1 MCVAINTCHLL
12 HIKKKEKKKK
22 IKYVQTSG
30 RIMDGANP
38 FSTLF
43 EDKQQ
48 ATAPTADTKPAVNIM
63 AQKVNALIE
72 QVFYITINRTPQKNK
87 QLVFMDELAATNPSI
102 HLINVE
108 ALEQVLFERL
118 LLPQPSEY
126 LIPNNV
132 QNDDTPIVSE
142 SRVLLYLYGAYERL
156 CRWNRYQNDNSLV
169 EEYAII
175 EQLIFRNAS
184 TANKQP
190 DLFDCQNLS
199 EQWLELL
206 KYSNDEYEYRYN
218 FLTRVV
224 RDVYSDND
232 PAYDTSISQI
242 FNNLF
247 QQVHATIRKSSL
259 VTIEQWILPL
269 LMAFVSDKSNPK
281 LAKLLLDYTTPRPSA
296 DGTLDGIRFA
306 ESLLGQLLCISIMPK
321 NHNGPYEYY
330 ESIADA
336 QSQSLNASLWGSL
349 KLHLDQLHGLLKGF
363 LLVGG
368 EVRSQMLDWIGLCL
382 SKNQARGQLWNAH
395 NPMSML
401 GGFKTVPD
409 SFMIGL
415 CGVLLRLCKPLLR
428 PTYKV
433 LDVDPTYFA
442 VSDTERIEKGVH
454 MLAIDKETCL
464 RPVEEN
470 QTRKTAA
477 SYNFVTEVFYMTH
490 KAIDLGYRVC
500 IDRFF
505 QANREISRLQHSYQD
520 AQMQGSG
527 AAENIMQLLTAQMP
541 QFLCLQN
548 LIIEPTNDQLL
559 VQFYEATALWL
570 TQAAAKIPDPNDLE
584 KEINAP
590 SIELPISTPPPKILS
605 SIPEFTLENIIG
617 YLTFIRHFNNQTI
630 DTDSEAQRNIFT
642 LILAFM
648 GDVERARNP
657 HLRARLA
664 EGLESLLPKE
674 NASAFGGNIKSLLFA
689 HHPHRLEIVP
699 NLLSVFVGI
708 EMTGQN
714 VQFEQ
719 KFNYRRP
726 MYVIMDYLWKIEE
739 QRECFKRLAAHAL
752 EQMEAVNPPIFLRFV
767 NLLINDAIYLL
778 DESLS
783 NLQQIRQLQHAQDN
797 GEWNSLPANER
808 QQNLANMQ
816 QLGNFARFDNILGRD
831 TINTLKMLTSEVP
844 EIFCHPSMVDRVAA
858 MLNYFLLHLVGP
870 NKGNFK
876 VSCGVVFGIIKM

>member
-1 MCVAINTCHLL
+1 
-12 HIKKKEKKKK
+12 
-22 IKYVQTSG
+22 
-30 RIMDGANP
+30 MDGANP
-38 FSTLF
+38 FSSLF
-43 EDKQQ
+43 DDKQQ
-48 ATAPTADTKPAVNIM
+48 EQPKSTDTKSRVNIM
-63 AQKVNALIE
+63 DQKVNALIE
-72 QVFYITINRTPQKNK
+72 QVFYITINRTPPKNK
-87 QLVFMDELAATNPSI
+87 QLVFMDELAASNTDI
-102 HLINVE
+102 HLMTVE
-108 ALEQVLFERL
+108 ILEQALFERL
-118 LLPQPSEY
+118 LLPQPTEY
-126 LIPNNV
+126 LIPNNI
-132 QNDDTPIVSE
+132 QNDETPIVAE
-142 SRVLLYLYGAYERL
+142 TKVLLYLYGAYERL
-156 CRWNRYQNDNSLV
+156 CQWNRYQNNCSLAK
-169 EEYAII
+169 EYDII

-206 KYSNDEYEYRYN
+206 KYSNEDCEYRYN

-224 RDVYSDND
+224 RDVYADND
-232 PAYDTSISQI
+232 PAYVTSISEI
-242 FNNLF
+242 FNKVF
-247 QQVHATIRKSSL
+247 QHVHTAIKKSSL
-259 VTIEQWILPL
+259 ITIEKWILPL
-269 LMAFVSDKSNPK
+269 LMAFVSDKTNAN
-281 LAKLLLDYTTPRPSA
+281 LAKLLLEYTTPRPLA
-296 DGTLDGIRFA
+296 NDTLDGIRFA
-306 ESLLGQLLCISIMPK
+306 ESLLGQLLCISILPK
-321 NHNGPYEYY
+321 NQNGPYEYY
-330 ESIADA
+330 ENIADA
-336 QSQSLNASLWGSL
+336 QSTSLNASLWGSL
-349 KLHLDQLHGLLKGF
+349 KLHLDELHGLFKGF

-368 EVRSQMLDWIGLCL
+368 EVRSQMLEWIGMCL
-382 SKNQARGQLWNAH
+382 SKNHARGQLWNAH
-395 NPMSML
+395 NPIAML
-401 GGFKTVPD
+401 NDIKTVPD

-428 PTYKV
+428 PTFKV
-433 LDVDPTYFA
+433 LDVDATYYA
-442 VSDTERIEKGVH
+442 VSDTERAAKSVH
-454 MLAIDKETCL
+454 MVSIDKETCL
-464 RPVEEN
+464 RPIEEN
-470 QTRKTAA
+470 QTRRTAVT
-477 SYNFVTEVFYMTH
+477 YNFVSEVFYMTH

-520 AQMQGSG
+520 AQQQGSS

-548 LIIEPTNDQLL
+548 SIIEPANDQLL
-559 VQFYEATALWL
+559 VQFYEATAVWL
-570 TQAAAKIPDPNDLE
+570 TQAAAKITDPNDPE
-584 KEINAP
+584 REIN
-590 SIELPISTPPPKILS
+590 SVNVELPITTPPPRILS
-605 SIPEFTLENIIG
+605 SIPEFILENIIG

-630 DTDSEAQRNIFT
+630 DTDIEAQRNIFT
-642 LILAFM
+642 LILTFM

-674 NASAFGGNIKSLLFA
+674 TASVFGGNIKSVLFA

-726 MYVIMDYLWKIEE
+726 MYVIMNYLWSIEE
-739 QRECFKRLAAHAL
+739 QRDCFKRLAVHAL
-752 EQMEAVNPPIFLRFV
+752 EQMEAVNPPLFLRFI
-767 NLLINDAIYLL
+767 NLLINDAIFLL

-797 GEWNSLPANER
+797 GEWDALPANER

-816 QLGNFARFDNILGRD
+816 QLGNFARFDNILGKD
-831 TINTLKMLTSEVP
+831 TINTLKMLTSKVP

-876 VSCGVVFGIIKM
+876 VSVRRLSRIVHSDNPNFQCQKKKLRKTESFHAFLSRR